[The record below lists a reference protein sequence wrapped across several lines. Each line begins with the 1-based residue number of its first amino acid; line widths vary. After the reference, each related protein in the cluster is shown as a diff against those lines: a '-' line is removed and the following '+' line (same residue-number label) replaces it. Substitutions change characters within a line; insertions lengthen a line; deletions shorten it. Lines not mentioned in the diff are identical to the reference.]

1 MAEDAYVVVYW
12 DASAI
17 LSVLLKDNHTE
28 EARKWVR
35 RKGLH
40 LMSTLAYS
48 ETCSV
53 IFRMRKE
60 GVLDHELAD
69 AVMNALDE
77 GPWSRVTAWPDWK
90 IVRPL
95 ANKWSLRGAD
105 LWHLC
110 TAKTLKEQLQEIIL
124 LAFDARLLSVARGEG
139 LA

>member
-1 MAEDAYVVVYW
+1 MAEDTYLVLYW

-35 RKGLH
+35 KKGLH

-53 IFRMRKE
+53 IFRMHKE
-60 GVLDHELAD
+60 RILDHALVD
-69 AVMNALDE
+69 AAMKALDE

-90 IVRPL
+90 IVSSL
-95 ANKWSLRGAD
+95 ARKWPLRGAD

-110 TAKTLKEQLQEIIL
+110 TAKTLKEQLQEITV

>member
-1 MAEDAYVVVYW
+1 MAEDNYIVVYW
-12 DASAI
+12 DTSAI

-35 RKGLH
+35 KKGLH

-48 ETCSV
+48 ETCFV
-53 IFRMRKE
+53 IFRMQKE
-60 GVLDHELAD
+60 GVLDHALVEA
-69 AVMNALDE
+69 AMNALDE
-77 GPWSRVTAWPDWK
+77 GPWSRVTAEPDWR

-110 TAKTLKEQLQEIIL
+110 AAKTLKEQLQEIVL
-124 LAFDARLLSVARGEG
+124 LAFDARLLSAAQGEG
-139 LA
+139 LS